1 MCMASSISRS
11 LLWQLRS
18 YEPSILYQFR
28 AFSQLTQGRI
38 FKDSESCNDTRIM
51 TPNDVKQ
58 DSL

>member
-11 LLWQLRS
+11 LLWQLCS
-18 YEPSILYQFR
+18 YEPSILYQSR

-51 TPNDVKQ
+51 TPNDV
-58 DSL
+58 